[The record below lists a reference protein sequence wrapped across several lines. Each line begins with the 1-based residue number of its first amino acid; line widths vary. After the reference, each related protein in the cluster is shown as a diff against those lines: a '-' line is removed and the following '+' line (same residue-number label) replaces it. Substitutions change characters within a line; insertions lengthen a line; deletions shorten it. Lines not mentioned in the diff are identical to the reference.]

1 MIWQIRYKDYG
12 VVKYCYT
19 KNFNEYYAC
28 WLECKK
34 EINVLNFKPEFY
46 EKMYQMQTTKGING
60 LPKR

>member
-1 MIWQIRYKDYG
+1 M
-12 VVKYCYT
+12 
-19 KNFNEYYAC
+19 EYYAC